1 MIPGWGNPVT
11 SDRNIMGKS
20 KALRDILGP
29 LRVANNEELRQQRAT
44 AQGA

>member
-11 SDRNIMGKS
+11 GDKNIMGKS

-29 LRVANNEELRQQRAT
+29 VRVAKNNEMRLQRAI
-44 AQGA
+44 A